1 MMILEYAANIFIS
14 QVRVLVA
21 LTIGEAKVP
30 RVLNNVFN
38 ILKHLAQVI
47 RAFGL

>member
-1 MMILEYAANIFIS
+1 MVILEYAANIFIS

-21 LTIGEAKVP
+21 LTIGETKVH

-47 RAFGL
+47 RALGL